1 MIHNLDSPPN
11 SPMGT
16 GSNMKMQGNY
26 VSASFKGPIP
36 RMKASDIDG
45 DGFRRTSDLFE
56 GTYCLDEVA
65 KKSFARIETYLKK
78 GTSHFQLVQIMK
90 DEYSKLSKHMD
101 RVEFFYHLLATLI
114 EYGVHVTK
122 CIDHTPQCPPKANC
136 HLLTRISQPVLK
148 PFISWVNNRKQLV
161 VEVELLVALEKFI
174 YEKGQYRVATG
185 DIMDILFK
193 CGVSAAAFGQWS
205 SSLDTCDGIKKRL
218 LLNQIINQGF
228 LLVRKP
234 K

>member
-1 MIHNLDSPPN
+1 MLP
-11 SPMGT
+11 
-16 GSNMKMQGNY
+16 GSDMKMQG
-26 VSASFKGPIP
+26 VFVRTSFDGPIP
-36 RMKASDIDG
+36 MRRALDIDV
-45 DGFRRTSDLFE
+45 DECRPVSHLFE

-65 KKSFARIETYLKK
+65 KKSFARIETYLKR

-101 RVEFFYHLLATLI
+101 RVEFFYHLLAMLI

-122 CIDHTPQCPPKANC
+122 CLDHTPQCSPKENC
-136 HLLTRISQPVLK
+136 HLLTRIFQPVLK
-148 PFISWVNNRKQLV
+148 PFISWVNNRNQLV
-161 VEVELLVALEKFI
+161 VEMELLEALEQFI

-185 DIMDILFK
+185 DIMDIFFK
-193 CGVSAAAFGQWS
+193 SGVSAAAFGQWS
-205 SSLDTCDGIKKRL
+205 SSLDTCNQIRKKL

-228 LLVRKP
+228 FLVRKP